1 MNGVFQNQFSSGG
14 FVVTMLLNGAWV
26 EACEF
31 NGSSACPGPRVEWNH
46 SHTHDPER
54 PLMAQVYA
62 HGTGT
67 GTNIAELGISFKL
80 ES

>member
-1 MNGVFQNQFSSGG
+1 VNSVLQNQFASGG
-14 FVVTMLLNGAWV
+14 LVVTMLINGAWV
-26 EACEF
+26 EACER
-31 NGSSACPGPRVEWNH
+31 NCSSACPVPRVEWNN

-67 GTNIAELGISFKL
+67 AREQGRA
-80 ES
+80 